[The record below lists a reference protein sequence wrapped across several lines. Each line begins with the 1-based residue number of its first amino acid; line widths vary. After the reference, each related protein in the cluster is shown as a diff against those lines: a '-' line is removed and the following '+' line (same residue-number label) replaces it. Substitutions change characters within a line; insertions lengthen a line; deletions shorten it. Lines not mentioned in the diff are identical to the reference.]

1 MSDNV
6 ARIHLKI
13 GDLEVEYEGGESF
26 LRDDLSTILDA
37 MAECL
42 KEHGIVRVSDSPSDA
57 KEIGGATHRDL
68 ELDLSTATIIS
79 RMNAETGPELA
90 MAAATNL
97 TLVENVNTF
106 SRADILAAM
115 KKATSYYKASM
126 GSNLTG
132 TLKRL
137 VKTNRLNEN
146 AANVYAL
153 TVNEKKKMEELLV

>member
-1 MSDNV
+1 
-6 ARIHLKI
+6 
-13 GDLEVEYEGGESF
+13 
-26 LRDDLSTILDA
+26 
-37 MAECL
+37 
-42 KEHGIVRVSDSPSDA
+42 
-57 KEIGGATHRDL
+57 
-68 ELDLSTATIIS
+68 
-79 RMNAETGPELA
+79 

-106 SRADILAAM
+106 SRTDILAAM

-153 TVNEKKKMEELLV
+153 TANEKKKMEELLV